1 MAEIGL
7 LGLFVG
13 LLDFLKSLK
22 WDMIKY
28 KIWGV
33 KVNKDKKIHKEL
45 LAQMVTLSTA
55 GFGLV
60 AALAW
65 NEAVQSFV
73 KEYVDP
79 FLPGGSGV
87 FSRFFYAILITG
99 LAVLITYQLSRLSRE
114 T

>member
-1 MAEIGL
+1 
-7 LGLFVG
+7 
-13 LLDFLKSLK
+13 
-22 WDMIKY
+22 MIRY

-33 KVNKDKKIHKEL
+33 KVNKDKKLHKEL
-45 LAQMVTLSTA
+45 LRQMVTLSTA

-73 KEYVDP
+73 KSYIDP

-87 FSRFFYAILITG
+87 LSRFLYAMLITA
-99 LAVLITYQLSRLSRE
+99 LAVLITYELSRLSRE
-114 T
+114 D